1 MSAKFAATLKELR
14 QAKNMSQQDLADH
27 VFVNRTT
34 VTNWENG
41 RRIPDIIMIRRLAE
55 CFEVDV
61 GVLLGSTLEHPEHP
75 EVIVADDERLIL
87 MGSMSVLEKAL
98 PTAHIAGFT
107 RADELLTYAHSHK
120 VSLAFLDIEMGVPS
134 GLELCRELL
143 AIHAETNVVFLT
155 AYEEYAL
162 EAWDSGACGF
172 LRKPLFVED
181 VKKML
186 GQLRHPVYG
195 LELNEDI
202 SE

>member
-34 VTNWENG
+34 VTNWESG
-41 RRIPDIIMIRRLAE
+41 RRIPDVIMIRRLAE
-55 CFEVDV
+55 CLEVEV

-87 MGSMSVLEKAL
+87 AGSMSVLEEAL

-107 RADELLTYAHSHK
+107 RSDELLTYAHSHK
-120 VSLAFLDIEMGVPS
+120 ISLAFLDIEMGTPS

-155 AYEEYAL
+155 AYEGYAL

-181 VKKML
+181 VKKL
-186 GQLRHPVYG
+186 LTQLRHPIYG
-195 LELNEDI
+195 LE
-202 SE
+202 